1 MKNQLLS
8 RFASGAALVA
18 PQYGDRVL
26 ASLISINTGQVQ
38 AAAQAQSDFWPSA
51 GDYMS
56 NFRPYC
62 VRDGV
67 LSIPVKGVLLHDFPY
82 AFSSMATGY
91 EYIWEAVKRG
101 VDDSDVKRIAFVV
114 DSPGGEV
121 AGNFDLADYIF
132 AQRGKKP
139 MRALVPDMCFSA
151 AYSLASCA
159 DKIIVA
165 RTAGVGSIGVVT
177 SHMDMSKMLD
187 DVGLKIT
194 FLFAGKHKV
203 DGNPYQPLSSGAKEH
218 IQSQIDE
225 LYGVFVRTVARN
237 RGLTEEQVKATEALD
252 YLATEGVSL
261 GLADEVSSL
270 DNAWAAFAADLS
282 PQDILEGDDD
292 MTTQKT
298 PATAAEIAAAASA
311 ATAPD
316 QAAIDAARKDGA
328 SVAQARMV
336 AIMDLPEANTRRDAA
351 WNVATKTE
359 LLVDQAKS
367 LLATLPE
374 TKKDERNGD
383 APAAAGALFSK
394 AMEQNNPEVGAG
406 SGGSGEPS
414 VADRILAARFGSAK
428 AAK

>member
-8 RFASGAALVA
+8 RFASGPALVS
-18 PQYGDRVL
+18 PRFGDRVL
-26 ASLISINTGQVQ
+26 ASLVGIQTEQAQ
-38 AAAQAQSDFWPSA
+38 AAASAQSDFWPSA
-51 GDYMS
+51 GSFMS
-56 NFRPYC
+56 MLRPYK
-62 VRDGV
+62 VQNGM
-67 LSIPVKGVLLHDFPY
+67 LMIPVKGILMHDFPY
-82 AFSSMATGY
+82 AFSSFATGY

-101 VDDSDVKRIAFVV
+101 VDDSDVKGIAFLV

-139 MRALVPDMCFSA
+139 MRALVPDMAYSA
-151 AYSLASCA
+151 EYSLASCA

-165 RTAGVGSIGVVT
+165 RTGGLGSIGVVT
-177 SHMDMSKMLD
+177 SHIDMSGMLEQI
-187 DVGLKIT
+187 GLKIT
-194 FLFAGKHKV
+194 FIWKGKHKV
-203 DGNPYQPLSSGAKEH
+203 DGSPYEPLSSDAKEH

-225 LYGVFVRTVARN
+225 IYGVFVRTVARN
-237 RGLTEEQVKATEALD
+237 RGLTEQQVTATEALD
-252 YLATEGVSL
+252 YMATEAVSL
-261 GLADEVSSL
+261 GLADEVGSL
-270 DNAWAAFAADLS
+270 DDALAGFLADLS

-298 PATAAEIAAAASA
+298 PATAAEIASAAA
-311 ATAPD
+311 APD

-328 SVAQARMV
+328 TVAQARMV

-359 LLVDQAKS
+359 LSVDQAKS

-374 TKKDERNGD
+374 TKKDESNGD

-406 SGGSGEPS
+406 NGGSGEPS

-428 AAK
+428 TAK